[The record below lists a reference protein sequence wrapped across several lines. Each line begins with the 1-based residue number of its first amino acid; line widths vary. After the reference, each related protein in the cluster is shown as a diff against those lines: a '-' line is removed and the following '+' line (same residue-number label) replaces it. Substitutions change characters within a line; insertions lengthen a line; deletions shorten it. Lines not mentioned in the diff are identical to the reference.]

1 MESQIYSWNQK
12 QWQQITSAFDAGR
25 MPHAILLQGAKGLGK
40 LEFARSLST
49 FALCGNRVEGKACG
63 VCHTCK
69 LLRADTHPDY
79 KEILPANEGK
89 GILVDQIR
97 GFCDFF
103 VYSSQLSLYKVG
115 VICPADKMNR
125 NASNSLLKT
134 LEEPTKN
141 SLIILVAKSTTNLP
155 ATVRSRCQVLEFN
168 PPSDDAAVEWIRSQ
182 GGDRNVDLAL
192 SLADSSPLE
201 AKKYLDSDYLQ
212 QRENQFALF
221 EGLRIG
227 KVTATA
233 AAEKLSKV
241 TNRRTLGW
249 VLSWTEDMIK
259 LKMLG
264 NNPVITNFDLVNRLG
279 SISKNISI
287 SSLYSYYDKISAS
300 ISLIDRQANLQLVL
314 EDLFVSWIYLDK

>member
-1 MESQIYSWNQK
+1 MESQIYPWNQK
-12 QWQQITSAFDAGR
+12 QWQQMISAFDADR

-40 LEFARSLST
+40 FEFAKSLST
-49 FALCGNRVEGKACG
+49 FVLCGSKLEGKACG

-89 GILVDQIR
+89 SILVDQIR
-97 GFCDFF
+97 GFCGFF
-103 VYSSQLSLYKVG
+103 VYSSQLSSYKTG

-141 SLIILVAKSTTNLP
+141 SLIILVAESTTNLP
-155 ATVRSRCQVLEFN
+155 ATVRSRCQVIEFN
-168 PPSDDAAVEWIRSQ
+168 PPVHNDAVRWISSQ
-182 GGDRNVDLAL
+182 GDYNNIDLAL
-192 SLADSSPLE
+192 SLADSSPVE

-221 EGLRIG
+221 EGLRAG
-227 KVTATA
+227 KVTATT

-241 TNRRTLGW
+241 TNRRTIGW
-249 VLSWTEDMIK
+249 VLSWIEDMIK

-264 NNPVITNFDLVNRLG
+264 SITEITNFDLVNRLG
-279 SISKNISI
+279 SLSKNISI
-287 SSLYSYYDKISAS
+287 SSLYGYYDKISTS

-314 EDLFVSWIYLDK
+314 EDLFVSWIYIDK